1 MSVPVQIA
9 LPEPLAQVFENASET
24 DRQKAQWLIEL
35 VLNDLF
41 QPSGESL
48 HDVVM
53 SVSQQAASRGMTP
66 ERLEDLLS
74 DES

>member
-1 MSVPVQIA
+1 MSIPVQIA

-41 QPSGESL
+41 QPSNESL
-48 HDVVM
+48 GDVVM
-53 SVSQQAASRGMTP
+53 RVSQQAASRGMTP
-66 ERLEDLLS
+66 ELLEDLLS